1 MSIQSVA
8 GARCT
13 GVGFGVLLALAC
25 AAEVSAAEAPRLI
38 AARKA
43 HGAQARALIERA
55 GLTYPPGALL
65 LRVFKGEDKIEVWAG
80 PAQGKPV
87 QKVQEYKVCARSGGP
102 GPKRRSGDL
111 QVPEGFYRISVL
123 NPASSY
129 HLSMQVDYPNQADRA
144 RGLKAGTK
152 SLGGDIFIHGECVT
166 IGCLP
171 ITNGPIEELFVLA
184 SDTKAKGT
192 PIDVHL
198 FPARPG
204 SEAWKGLLGHVTD
217 PALET
222 FWRSLEPPFAA
233 FEKSHVIPKTLAKS
247 DGSYQLAP

>member
-1 MSIQSVA
+1 MSAQRA
-8 GARCT
+8 C
-13 GVGFGVLLALAC
+13 GVGCVGVLLALLY
-25 AAEVSAAEAPRLI
+25 AEPVWAAEAPRLVS
-38 AARKA
+38 ARKA
-43 HGAQARALIERA
+43 HGAQARALIEKA

-65 LRVFKGEDKIEVWAG
+65 LRVFKGEDKIEDWAG
-80 PAQGKPV
+80 PAQGRPV
-87 QKVQEYKVCARSGGP
+87 LKVQEYKVCARSGGP
-102 GPKRRSGDL
+102 GPKRKSGDL
-111 QVPEGFYRISVL
+111 QVPEGFYRISTL

-144 RGLKAGTK
+144 RAKKAGVR

-184 SDTKAKGT
+184 ADARAKGT

-204 SEAWKGLLGHVTD
+204 SDAWKGLLGHVTD
-217 PALET
+217 PALQA
-222 FWRSLEPPFAA
+222 FWRSLEAPFAT
-233 FEKSHVIPKTLAKS
+233 FENSHVIPKPLAKV
-247 DGSYQLAP
+247 DGTYQLAP

>member
-1 MSIQSVA
+1 VQ
-8 GARCT
+8 
-13 GVGFGVLLALAC
+13 
-25 AAEVSAAEAPRLI
+25 

-43 HGAQARALIERA
+43 HGAQARALIEKA
-55 GLTYPPGALL
+55 GLAYPPGALL

-102 GPKRRSGDL
+102 GPKLRQGDA
-111 QVPEGFYRISVL
+111 QVPEGFYRIFVL

-129 HLSMQVDYPNQADRA
+129 HLSMQIDYPNLADRA
-144 RGLKAGTK
+144 RAKKAGVK
-152 SLGGDIFIHGECVT
+152 NLGGEIFIHGECVT

-184 SDTKAKGT
+184 ADTKAKGA
-192 PIDVHL
+192 PIDVNL

-204 SEAWKGLLGHVTD
+204 TGAWKALLEGAGAKD
-217 PALET
+217 PSLVT
-222 FWRSLEPPFAA
+222 FWRSLEPGYTR
-233 FEKSHVIPKTLAKS
+233 FEESHLIPRAHAKN